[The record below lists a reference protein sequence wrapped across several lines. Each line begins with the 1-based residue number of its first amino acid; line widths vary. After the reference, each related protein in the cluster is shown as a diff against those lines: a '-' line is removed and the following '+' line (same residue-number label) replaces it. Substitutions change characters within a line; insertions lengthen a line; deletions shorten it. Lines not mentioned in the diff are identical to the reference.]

1 MNDDD
6 DQNSSDTDKPN
17 ESKLNEPTKNSKLS
31 SVLHTSS
38 VNDPILLTNAKC
50 LNEDIL
56 CAWKRVQIIDKSLNN
71 GKKNSEDDENNS
83 DDEEENDE
91 NDLNATNP
99 PQNHTNQNMF
109 SNDENEQIAS
119 NKLNELQHKK
129 ELWIFWY
136 EKEEPP
142 NLRSLISPDL
152 FAVDTANGGNSSQ
165 NQPSNPTNESILSMA
180 NTSHNGLPY
189 ECRSMLFKALHN
201 LIEKSLIEK
210 GYARLGKWFVM
221 PYNLNSINYSS
232 IYNNYA
238 SLNENKANLESNSE
252 LNSDL
257 NEVSSPLNQN
267 EPATSSKNSAKANT
281 AASNNNNS
289 NTTDMIIDESNH
301 VSYSFSFFLHG
312 ASRVCTSV
320 DIKLH
325 RPIRLLN
332 KFDLLRLKQKMKQY
346 FEYKTSKKQLKSKL
360 SKIRKFKGLNVILGP
375 YGVSAR
381 LIGYVS
387 NETVESRMTCS
398 EWEQFYPLKLNS
410 LLPNVFVVGIESNR
424 IKFFYPNSFVYVV
437 MDSDQDG
444 EEDESDVEAQTQDL
458 VIMK

>member
-6 DQNSSDTDKPN
+6 DDSDEKNSSKPN
-17 ESKLNEPTKNSKLS
+17 EPANKNSKLS
-31 SVLHTSS
+31 AVLHTSS

-71 GKKNSEDDENNS
+71 AKKSSEDDENNS
-83 DDEEENDE
+83 DDDDDETDE

-99 PQNHTNQNMF
+99 PHLNHANQTLF

-152 FAVDTANGGNSSQ
+152 FAVDTANGN
-165 NQPSNPTNESILSMA
+165 TESILGMA

-201 LIEKSLIEK
+201 LIEKSLLEK

-232 IYNNYA
+232 IYNNCA
-238 SLNENKANLESNSE
+238 SLSENQAGLVANAE

-257 NEVSSPLNQN
+257 NEVASPLNQN
-267 EPATSSKNSAKANT
+267 EPATSKNSARVNS
-281 AASNNNNS
+281 AASGNTNNS
-289 NTTDMIIDESNH
+289 STDMIIDESNH

-320 DIKLH
+320 DVKLH

-332 KFDLLRLKQKMKQY
+332 KFDLLRLKRKMKQY
-346 FEYKTSKKQLKSKL
+346 FEYKTSKRQARAKL

-387 NETVESRMTCS
+387 NETVESRLTCS
-398 EWEQFYPLKLNS
+398 EWEQFYPLKLNG
-410 LLPNVFVVGIESNR
+410 LLPNVFVVGVEANR

-437 MDSDQDG
+437 MDSDEDG
-444 EEDESDVEAQTQDL
+444 EEEESDVEAQTQDL
-458 VIMK
+458 VIMKY